1 MPLLIETEYSERKWE
16 STLLNGQGKR
26 QQKTWKEIAEGWKA
40 APRVLSV
47 RDANRGE
54 VSGGKKLEV
63 SENKDG
69 SSKLKKIWDLAILS

>member
-47 RDANRGE
+47 RDTNRGE